1 MQNRAVTVFV
11 TGACVVAGA
20 FLVLQDW
27 SQLTTLNS
35 ADYWGLGT
43 LALLALVSEQQ
54 AVHIKVG
61 RVTSIG
67 FLPLFTLVLLF
78 GPAATV
84 ATVLAMGAVV
94 EYAIR
99 RKEAIRANF
108 NLAQWVVS
116 TAVGGWAFTA
126 AGGIALMAS
135 EASGQPN
142 VLDQFGPFVLFGVV
156 VPWINNASVAMVM
169 SLAQGLP
176 YRQVWSRLVGPAG
189 TNILADLLTAPIAIA
204 VAASISRRAPWA
216 FCSRFCRSSL
226 FAIHTRGRINSNWR
240 TMIC

>member
-61 RVTSIG
+61 RVTSGSSIG

-156 VPWINNASVAMVM
+156 VLWINNASVAMVM

-189 TNILADLLTAPIAIA
+189 TNILADLPLPSPSPWRPLYPDGPRGPSARDS
-204 VAASISRRAPWA
+204 AALLYSPFIPDDASTP
-216 FCSRFCRSSL
+216 
-226 FAIHTRGRINSNWR
+226 TGEQ
-240 TMIC
+240 